1 MGRVQGRRAIVTA
14 ATDGIGLAIARRLCL
29 EGAHVLISSR
39 KPANVE
45 RAVAEIEAAVGTG
58 PEVGT
63 VEGMVCHV
71 GKQAHR
77 EVSGQTQADT
87 PALDWSHHWW
97 TGSWTHKH
105 TSQALVARAV
115 AKWGPGASVDIFISN
130 AAVNPAAGSILE
142 MSETAVAKILD
153 INVGAAVALTQLVAP
168 HLADHGAV
176 LYVSS
181 VTAYQPRVPLG
192 MYAVSKTA
200 LLGLTKAVAQELAPR
215 GIRCNSL
222 CPGIVPTKFAGA
234 LVADEALVRQQEET
248 TMLGRL
254 GTAEEMANAAL
265 FLVSSDAGY
274 VTAENLVVAGGMA
287 SKL

>member
-1 MGRVQGRRAIVTA
+1 MGRVQGRRAVVTA

-29 EGAHVLISSR
+29 EGAHVLLSSR

-45 RAVAEIEAAVGTG
+45 RAVAEIEAVAG

-63 VEGMVCHV
+63 VEGMVSSRKHLVSLRGVPGLNRMDTQVCHV
-71 GKQAHR
+71 GKR
-77 EVSGQTQADT
+77 ADR
-87 PALDWSHHWW
+87 D
-97 TGSWTHKH
+97 
-105 TSQALVARAV
+105 ALVERAR
-115 AKWGPGASVDIFISN
+115 AKWGPGTSVDIFISN

-142 MSETAVAKILD
+142 MSEAAVAKILD
-153 INVGAAVALTQLVAP
+153 VNVAAAVGLTQLFAP
-168 HLADHGAV
+168 HLADNGAV

-181 VTAYQPRVPLG
+181 VTAYQPRTPLG

-234 LVADEALVRQQEET
+234 LVADEDLVRQQEAT

-254 GTAEEMANAAL
+254 GTADEMAKAAL